1 MSGEIVS
8 PYPPS
13 LVEAVLA
20 SKLCKD
26 KMDNRGAAGL
36 FAVLEVLPYNTPV
49 TRFGCTYHLIRDAH
63 GGVFLTQG
71 GDHEWGKDSFMRCG
85 CGCGCGKTGES
96 RDFEVPDDYLEM
108 RRFIEKLARMNY
120 DGEEGAGEGGDDFDM
135 SGDDA
140 AETLSLAIREAREII
155 ENN

>member
-26 KMDNRGAAGL
+26 KMDDRGAAGL

-49 TRFGCTYHLIRDAH
+49 TRFGCTYHLIRDAR
-63 GGVFLTQG
+63 GVVVLTQDDVMIAG
-71 GDHEWGKDSFMRCG
+71 GN
-85 CGCGCGKTGES
+85 
-96 RDFEVPDDYLEM
+96 L
-108 RRFIEKLARMNY
+108 
-120 DGEEGAGEGGDDFDM
+120 
-135 SGDDA
+135 
-140 AETLSLAIREAREII
+140 REIFDA
-155 ENN
+155 ENA